1 MARDEIPKPSKQ
13 KKVRKTRTFSLI
25 ASKIYSA
32 TQLDAT
38 KEFPSKVNAH
48 TDAPS
53 AYTV

>member
-1 MARDEIPKPSKQ
+1 MVMDKVPKPSKQ
-13 KKVRKTRTFSLI
+13 EKVRKTRTFSFI
-25 ASKIYSA
+25 NSKIYSA

-38 KEFPSKVNAH
+38 REFPSKVNAH